1 MRERERRH
9 CLAKS
14 NKMPETW
21 HRGSSQ
27 VESCHGRHQVS
38 LGDSCLPTFSPALF
52 TIRCSLFTVHCSR
65 MFSQQINTTF
75 DTSLLCPQRNRI
87 NSSHAPR
94 IIPQPQIHLSSTF
107 GSSSCSSC
115 VLRLATPSL
124 VMVSKVLGHS
134 SFDRLPSSAVALV
147 LALVVAR
154 GPRLKPAWP
163 VDTFA

>member
-1 MRERERRH
+1 MASRVEPSRVMSW
-9 CLAKS
+9 AA
-14 NKMPETW
+14 
-21 HRGSSQ
+21 SS
-27 VESCHGRHQVS
+27 EPWR
-38 LGDSCLPTFSPALF
+38 LPLTYFFACPF
-52 TIRCSLFTVHCSR
+52 HYSLFTVHCSR

-107 GSSSCSSC
+107 GTSSCSSC
-115 VLRLATPSL
+115 VLRLATPSS

-134 SFDRLPSSAVALV
+134 SFDRLPSSALA